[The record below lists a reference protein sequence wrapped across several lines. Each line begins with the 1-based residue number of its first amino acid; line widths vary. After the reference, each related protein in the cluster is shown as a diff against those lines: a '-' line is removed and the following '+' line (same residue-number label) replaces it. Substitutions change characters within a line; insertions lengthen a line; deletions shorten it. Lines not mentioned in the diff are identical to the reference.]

1 MITKN
6 LAFILRRFS
15 RQKLNTLLHVIGL
28 TLGITTC
35 LLIGLFIRYELS
47 FDGYHAKANRIYRV
61 NQVWVDFGKK
71 EFNYSTPFPLAN
83 QIRKDISGIEHVTKV
98 HHPYRVVIEV
108 SPDKRFKEERVM
120 MADPEFFDVFDA
132 EVVKGN
138 VHEAMRK
145 PYQAVITESL
155 AKKYYGNEDPMG
167 KVFLFKDKYNI
178 TVAGVIKDFPG
189 NTHLPASLIL
199 SFSEDEKYLGTSLTQ
214 YGFTSGGST
223 YIVLPEGAKPSK
235 TLTAGLQG
243 IYDRTIN
250 KELGKGSH
258 CELELQP
265 LKDVHFNSKYSDG
278 GIWVQA
284 INNKW
289 LWFFGSVGL
298 AVLLLACINFINLST
313 AQSLTRAK
321 EVGVRKS
328 IGAGKF
334 QLITQFLQEALL
346 LISVSAVL
354 GVIIAKL
361 ALPYVNHLS
370 AKQISFDIL
379 RSPGLIAALLIG
391 IFLTA
396 LLSGLYPAW
405 LISKFQPATTL
416 KSGTLY
422 SGHQSSLLKKGLV
435 IIQFSISVCLLIAVL
450 LIGRQMDL
458 FRNKNLGFDKEN
470 TVILPVPENDKI
482 SLLSSELGR
491 VPQVKD
497 FSFSTSVP
505 GGGQHW
511 GTIMS
516 TIGRDDPNRK
526 DVTLVLA
533 DEKYSSMYK
542 FKLLAG
548 RFYTAADSNAASQ
561 SLPEGKRFAKVV
573 VNEKLVQA
581 MQFGTNEQA
590 IGKQFWFGMNGWT
603 ADIVGVVADF
613 NTGSLHEAIKP
624 TLIVQSA
631 PEYDRVNI
639 KIKAGASVPETMAS
653 LSTHWKKVFPKGI
666 YEFNFLDEQLNNL
679 YKSEYRLY
687 NLFRLFSML
696 AMLISCLGLWGLV
709 SFAAE
714 QRVKEIGIRKVLG
727 ASVPNLVT
735 LLTKDFL
742 VPVMLAIIIASP
754 LTYWGIS
761 KWLQEFEYRIHIGW
775 SVFALAAGLVLLI
788 GVLTVSFRAIK
799 AAIANPI
806 KSLRTE

>member
-1 MITKN
+1 MLTKN

-15 RQKLNTLLHVIGL
+15 RQKLNTLLHVVGL
-28 TLGITTC
+28 TIGITTC
-35 LLIGLFIRYELS
+35 LLIGLFIRHELS
-47 FDGYHAKANRIYRV
+47 FDGYHAKANRTYRV

-71 EFNYSTPFPLAN
+71 EFDYSTPFPLAN
-83 QIRKDISGIEHVTKV
+83 QIRKDIAGIEQVTKV
-98 HHPYRVVIEV
+98 HHPNRAVIEIN
-108 SPDKRFKEERVM
+108 PDKRFKEEHVM
-120 MADPEFFDVFDA
+120 MTDPEFFDVFDA

-167 KVFLFKDKYNI
+167 KVFLFKDKFNI

-199 SFSEDEKYLGTSLTQ
+199 SFADDEKYLGTSITK
-214 YGFTSGGST
+214 YGFTTGGST
-223 YIVLPEGAKPSK
+223 FIVLPEGAQPSK
-235 TLTAGLQG
+235 TLVAGLQG
-243 IYDRTIN
+243 IYNRTIN
-250 KELGKGSH
+250 KELGKDSH
-258 CELELQP
+258 CELELQA
-265 LKDVHFNSKYSDG
+265 LTDIHFNAKYSDG
-278 GIWVQA
+278 GYWVQH

-334 QLITQFLQEALL
+334 QLINQFLQEALL
-346 LISVSAVL
+346 LVFVSAVL
-354 GVIIAKL
+354 GVAIAKL
-361 ALPYVNHLS
+361 ALPFVNQLS

-379 RSPGLIAALLIG
+379 NSPGLMAALLIG
-391 IFLTA
+391 IVLTA

-405 LISKFQPATTL
+405 LVSKFQPATTL
-416 KSGTLY
+416 KSGTVHT
-422 SGHQSSLLKKGLV
+422 GPQSSLLKKGLV
-435 IIQFSISVCLLIAVL
+435 ITQFSISVCLLIAVL
-450 LIGRQMDL
+450 LIGKQMEL

-482 SLLSSELGR
+482 GLLSSELAR
-491 VPQVKD
+491 LPQVKD
-497 FSFSTSVP
+497 FTFSTSVP
-505 GGGQHW
+505 GSGQNW
-511 GTIMS
+511 GTLMS
-516 TIGRDDPNRK
+516 TVGRDDPNRK
-526 DVTLVLA
+526 DVSLMLA
-533 DEKYSSMYK
+533 DERYCSMYG

-548 RFYTAADSNAASQ
+548 RFYVAADSNTASQ
-561 SLPEGKRFAKVV
+561 SVPEGQRFAKVV
-573 VNEKLVQA
+573 VNEKLVQV

-590 IGKQFWFGMNGWT
+590 IGKKFWFGMNGWT

-613 NTGSLHEAIKP
+613 NTNSLHEAIKP

-631 PEYDRVNI
+631 PEYDKVNI
-639 KIKAGASVPETMAS
+639 KIKAGASIPETMAS
-653 LSTHWKKVFPKGI
+653 LSTQWKNIFPKGI
-666 YEFNFLDEQLNNL
+666 YKFNFLDEQLNNL

-735 LLTKDFL
+735 LLTKDFI
-742 VPVMLAIIIASP
+742 VPVILAIIIASP
-754 LTYWGIS
+754 LTWWGIS

-775 SVFALAAGLVLLI
+775 SVFALAGGVVLLI
-788 GVLTVSFRAIK
+788 ALITVSFRAMK

-806 KSLRTE
+806 KSLRAE